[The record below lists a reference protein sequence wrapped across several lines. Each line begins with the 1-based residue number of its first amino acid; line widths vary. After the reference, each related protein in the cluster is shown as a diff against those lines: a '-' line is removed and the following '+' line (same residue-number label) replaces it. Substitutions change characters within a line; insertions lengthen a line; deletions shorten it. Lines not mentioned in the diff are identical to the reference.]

1 MKKDDEWL
9 IDNSCTNHI
18 AKSQT
23 FFTHIDPTIKV
34 SVKIGDG
41 GLVES
46 SEKALLQSKP
56 IGAHNTSKM
65 YSVPYMDQNLLS
77 MSQMILNGY
86 SLLFEGKAWAIF
98 NPQKKTIASVKMKL
112 LS

>member
-1 MKKDDEWL
+1 
-9 IDNSCTNHI
+9 
-18 AKSQT
+18 
-23 FFTHIDPTIKV
+23 
-34 SVKIGDG
+34 
-41 GLVES
+41 
-46 SEKALLQSKP
+46 
-56 IGAHNTSKM
+56 
-65 YSVPYMDQNLLS
+65 MDQNLLS